1 MELVQA
7 NWLLFIVALLIGIAV
22 AYWVFVATRRTRV
35 ETDASDALSEGAAP
49 AARNQALIDAA
60 PANAPPP
67 VAVPPAVP
75 AGMSGAGTAVAA
87 AAAAAAEQQ
96 AEMAPVAAPAPAPAP
111 EPEAEAEAET
121 ISSAPQAADD
131 LGRIKGVGPKLQA
144 LLNTLGVTSF
154 SQIAAW
160 TDEDIDR
167 IDAQLGRFEGRIR
180 RDSWVEQ
187 AGFLAGGDTQGY
199 EGKFGKL

>member
-35 ETDASDALSEGAAP
+35 ETDKTDALSEGAAP

-67 VAVPPAVP
+67 IPVPPAVP

-87 AAAAAAEQQ
+87 AVAEQQ
-96 AEMAPVAAPAPAPAP
+96 ADAVQAHVETPAPPPVAEPAA
-111 EPEAEAEAET
+111 
-121 ISSAPQAADD
+121 SAQEDADD

-144 LLNTLGVTSF
+144 LLNSLGVTRF
-154 SQIAAW
+154 AQIAAW
-160 TDEDIDR
+160 SEADIDR

-180 RDSWVEQ
+180 RDSWVDQ
-187 AGFLAGGDTQGY
+187 AALLAGGDTQGY
-199 EGKFGKL
+199 EEKFGKL